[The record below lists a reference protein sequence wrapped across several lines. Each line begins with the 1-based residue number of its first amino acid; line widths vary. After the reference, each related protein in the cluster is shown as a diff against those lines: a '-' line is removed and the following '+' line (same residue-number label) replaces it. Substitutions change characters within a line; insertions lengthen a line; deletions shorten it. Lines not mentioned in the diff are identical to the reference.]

1 MLYFSH
7 QVVIDS
13 SERRALRLS
22 RASEKGSA
30 AQETASNLELEPER
44 EENLACGTAFGQ
56 CLSTVTSKEMKMG
69 LLNKTNA
76 AAGAFESDDDTVAEA
91 SIAVE
96 TAAPAAE
103 AKTAVAVKPAA
114 QVAVAKAAVNAR
126 ALESFKD
133 AMPVEYNTLEQ
144 IIANQGN
151 FQERESKT
159 NMGDTIVFEL
169 LSYQASYVVSPED
182 EDAPDDAVRYSMDGE
197 VCSDG
202 TMVQE
207 HLEWLQNNG
216 YPAAKV
222 KERAVVVAA
231 IESAAKTDK
240 FNGTLMQL
248 DLSPASRTMW
258 NRFLAN
264 AAYGLK
270 IGKYTEES
278 VKRIKAETSIAQ
290 GKGNNTYTKVS
301 FTVAP

>member
-1 MLYFSH
+1 
-7 QVVIDS
+7 
-13 SERRALRLS
+13 
-22 RASEKGSA
+22 
-30 AQETASNLELEPER
+30 
-44 EENLACGTAFGQ
+44 
-56 CLSTVTSKEMKMG
+56 MG
-69 LLNKTNA
+69 LLNTKT
-76 AAGAFESDDDTVAEA
+76 AGAFESDDDNTV
-91 SIAVE
+91 VE
-96 TAAPAAE
+96 SST
-103 AKTAVAVKPAA
+103 TAVAVKATA
-114 QVAVAKAAVNAR
+114 LGSSRNVAVAQPATNAR
-126 ALESFKD
+126 VLESFKD

-169 LSYQASYVVSPED
+169 LSYQSSYVVSPED
-182 EDAPDDAVRYSMDGE
+182 DSAPDDVVRYSMDGV

-207 HLEWLQNNG
+207 HLQWLHENG
-216 YPAAKV
+216 FSSAKL

-231 IESAAKTDK
+231 VESSAKTEK

-270 IGKYTEES
+270 IGKYNEET
-278 VKRIKAETSIAQ
+278 VKRIKAETSMAQ
-290 GKGNNTYTKVS
+290 GKGNKAYTKVS

>member
-1 MLYFSH
+1 
-7 QVVIDS
+7 
-13 SERRALRLS
+13 
-22 RASEKGSA
+22 
-30 AQETASNLELEPER
+30 
-44 EENLACGTAFGQ
+44 
-56 CLSTVTSKEMKMG
+56 MG
-69 LLNKTNA
+69 LLNTKT
-76 AAGAFESDDDTVAEA
+76 AGAFESDDDNA
-91 SIAVE
+91 AVQ
-96 TAAPAAE
+96 APT
-103 AKTAVAVKPAA
+103 TAVAVKATGLGSSSIAVTQPAA
-114 QVAVAKAAVNAR
+114 NAR
-126 ALESFKD
+126 VLESFKD

-169 LSYQASYVVSPED
+169 LSYQSSFVVSPED
-182 EDAPDDAVRYSMDGE
+182 ETAPDDAVRYSMDGV

-207 HLEWLQNNG
+207 HLQWLRENG
-216 YPAAKV
+216 FTDAKL

-231 IESAAKTDK
+231 VESSAKTEK

-270 IGKYTEES
+270 IGKYTEDS

>member
-1 MLYFSH
+1 
-7 QVVIDS
+7 
-13 SERRALRLS
+13 
-22 RASEKGSA
+22 
-30 AQETASNLELEPER
+30 
-44 EENLACGTAFGQ
+44 
-56 CLSTVTSKEMKMG
+56 MG
-69 LLNKTNA
+69 LLNTKT
-76 AAGAFESDDDTVAEA
+76 AAGAFESDDEA
-91 SIAVE
+91 IEQTSNTAVVVKATGLGSSSIAV
-96 TAAPAAE
+96 AQPAA
-103 AKTAVAVKPAA
+103 
-114 QVAVAKAAVNAR
+114 NAR
-126 ALESFKD
+126 ILETFKD

-169 LSYQASYVVSPED
+169 LSYQSSFVVSPED
-182 EDAPDDAVRYSMDGE
+182 EAAPDDAVRYSMDGI

-207 HLEWLQNNG
+207 HLSWLHENG
-216 YPAAKV
+216 FPMAKV

-231 IESAAKTDK
+231 MESAAKTDK

-270 IGKYTEES
+270 IGKYTEET
-278 VKRIKAETSIAQ
+278 VKRVKAETSIAQ

>member
-1 MLYFSH
+1 
-7 QVVIDS
+7 
-13 SERRALRLS
+13 
-22 RASEKGSA
+22 
-30 AQETASNLELEPER
+30 
-44 EENLACGTAFGQ
+44 
-56 CLSTVTSKEMKMG
+56 MG
-69 LLNKTNA
+69 LLNKTTS
-76 AAGAFESDDDTVAEA
+76 AAGAFESDDDTPAVQQPVATEA
-91 SIAVE
+91 V
-96 TAAPAAE
+96 AAE
-103 AKTAVAVKPAA
+103 PVAAAAKTAVAVKSTAE
-114 QVAVAKAAVNAR
+114 VAVAQPKTNMRV
-126 ALESFKD
+126 LDSFKD

-159 NMGDTIVFEL
+159 NMGDTLVFEL
-169 LSYQASYVVSPED
+169 LSYQSSFVVSPND
-182 EDAPDDAVRYSMDGE
+182 DTAPDDVVRYSMDGV

-207 HLEWLQNNG
+207 HLEWLHDNG
-216 YPAAKV
+216 FPTASL

-240 FNGTLMQL
+240 FNGTLMQI

-258 NRFLAN
+258 NRFLVN

-270 IGKYTEES
+270 VGKYTEDS

>member
-1 MLYFSH
+1 
-7 QVVIDS
+7 
-13 SERRALRLS
+13 
-22 RASEKGSA
+22 
-30 AQETASNLELEPER
+30 
-44 EENLACGTAFGQ
+44 
-56 CLSTVTSKEMKMG
+56 MG
-69 LLNKTNA
+69 LLNNTN
-76 AAGAFESDDDTVAEA
+76 AAGAFESDDDNTAQVAA
-91 SIAVE
+91 PVAAQAA
-96 TAAPAAE
+96 AAPA
-103 AKTAVAVKPAA
+103 TAVAVKPAA
-114 QVAVAKAAVNAR
+114 QVAVAAVQSNAR
-126 ALESFKD
+126 VLESFKD

-159 NMGDTIVFEL
+159 NLGDTLVFEL
-169 LSYQASYVVSPED
+169 LSYQASFVVSPED
-182 EDAPDDAVRYSMDGE
+182 DDAPDDAVRYSMDGV

-207 HLEWLQNNG
+207 HLQWLHENG
-216 YPAAKV
+216 YPAARL

-231 IESAAKTDK
+231 IETAAKTDK

-278 VKRIKAETSIAQ
+278 VKRIKAETSLAQ